1 MKVALEESWEWQG
14 LNEGDT
20 LTSHRAWIMQPTTLH
35 CLSSHAKWRVSPAPS
50 GIWPPPSGGHTVEFS
65 CQPISS
71 STIHGRDHLPL
82 PLLSYRITCESS
94 GPIDLLLGSLHQVCL
109 FQPLIEIIL
118 AIKTNGIK
126 NTVEQVSRTKAS
138 P

>member
-50 GIWPPPSGGHTVEFS
+50 GIWPPPCGGHTVEFS

-94 GPIDLLLGSLHQVCL
+94 DPIDLLLGSLHQVCL